1 MNDVSKALV
10 YITQSNR
17 LTRGSRSTILQSKLF
32 AFASLH
38 ISLSMAVTTL
48 QK

>member
-17 LTRGSRSTILQSKLF
+17 LTHGSLPTDLQSKLF
-32 AFASLH
+32 AFAFLY